1 MMKNKKLNECLVLF
15 KTFFKIGLFTF
26 GGGYA
31 MIPLIH
37 KEIIENH
44 HWIEDDDMLDIIAI
58 AESTPGPISV
68 NTATFVGYK
77 VSGVLGSMFATLG
90 LVLPSLVIIFI
101 ISLFFEQFMAIEWV
115 KKAFKGIM
123 AAVTVLILNAAI
135 KLSKPLKENKNYIF
149 NILLILVAAII
160 SLLLVDVS
168 SIFII
173 LGGAVIG
180 LLYYCIILPSIKKEV
195 K

>member
-1 MMKNKKLNECLVLF
+1 MKNKKLNECLVLF

-77 VSGVLGSMFATLG
+77 VSGVLGSLFATLG
-90 LVLPSLVIIFI
+90 LVLPSLFIIFV
-101 ISLFFEQFMAIEWV
+101 ISLFIEQFMARRIPRR
-115 KKAFKGIM
+115 
-123 AAVTVLILNAAI
+123 
-135 KLSKPLKENKNYIF
+135 S
-149 NILLILVAAII
+149 
-160 SLLLVDVS
+160 
-168 SIFII
+168 
-173 LGGAVIG
+173 
-180 LLYYCIILPSIKKEV
+180 
-195 K
+195 

>member
-1 MMKNKKLNECLVLF
+1 MKNKKLNECLVLF

-77 VSGVLGSMFATLG
+77 VSGVLGSLFATLG
-90 LVLPSLVIIFI
+90 LVLPSLFIIFV
-101 ISLFFEQFMAIEWV
+101 ISLFIEQFMAIEWV

-135 KLSKPLKENKNYIF
+135 KLSKPLKNNKNYIF
-149 NILLILVAAII
+149 NILLIIGAAAF
-160 SLLLVDVS
+160 SLLLVNVS

-180 LLYYCIILPSIKKEV
+180 LLYYCVILPLLKKEV